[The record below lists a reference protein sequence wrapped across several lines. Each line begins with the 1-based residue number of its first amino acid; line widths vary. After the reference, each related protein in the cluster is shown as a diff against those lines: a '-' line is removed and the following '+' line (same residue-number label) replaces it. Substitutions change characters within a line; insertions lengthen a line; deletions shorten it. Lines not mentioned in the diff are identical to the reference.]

1 MKKQR
6 KNNPRKKI
14 TIDLFVCDNYLL
26 AHKDFKYKLQKAT
39 QKQLD
44 IEVANYFAN
53 NGAKSRRKSIFER
66 LKDKLKW
73 KRKKAI

>member
-1 MKKQR
+1 MKKIR

-44 IEVANYFAN
+44 IDVANYFAK
-53 NGAKSRRKSIFER
+53 NGAKSKRKSFFER
-66 LKDKLKW
+66 LKGVFKW
-73 KRKKAI
+73 KKKKSI